1 MCFIFSSSF
10 SFLSFSGAC
19 LLLRERQQ
27 FQDLQLTCFCVNWRT
42 WNCCR
47 FSYRNKNLDPSARHV
62 IMIKFYAFYRKEMN
76 MILTLLADGLRF
88 LLRYDFLR
96 ASGSSSKTLD
106 WRFFSVNWRTWN
118 RRRFSD
124 RNKNLD
130 PSAIQVIMIK
140 FDAFYRKELNMI
152 LTLLADG
159 SRFLLRSDFR
169 RASAGS
175 SKTLDWYKKKR
186 FFLCLGT

>member
-10 SFLSFSGAC
+10 SFLSFSGAW

-106 WRFFSVNWRTWN
+106 WRFFLSIEGLGTADDFRTAIKISTHQPYRSLWYNLMHFTGRNWTWN
-118 RRRFSD
+118 WPFWLMGRD
-124 RNKNLD
+124 
-130 PSAIQVIMIK
+130 
-140 FDAFYRKELNMI
+140 FYCGPISYEL
-152 LTLLADG
+152 
-159 SRFLLRSDFR
+159 
-169 RASAGS
+169 ASAVPS
-175 SKTLDWYKKKR
+175 P
-186 FFLCLGT
+186 